1 MSKRIYA
8 IASLLI
14 AILMVATTSGV
25 GHISADEPVVVLW
38 TKFNDQNTTDPNSQD
53 KWVAQALKDF
63 TAKTGKGISHIV
75 QPYDQINSKLNLA
88 VQSKGDVPDVSYIDT
103 QNLPFFIKN
112 GTLQDITAY
121 VKAAP
126 WFKDVTPGALATCTA
141 PDGKIYCV
149 PTSVAGASVYYWKDL
164 YPNGFPKTA
173 QELLTAARDL
183 KKKDAKKFGVTF
195 KGSEGISLQ
204 VTWFP
209 LVTSA
214 GGQIADPAT
223 GKAAWANDKVAEV
236 VKWARTIVAEK
247 HAPEVVLATG
257 FDSETP
263 FMNGEAAG
271 FLAGSWSYV
280 YLNPLTSPD
289 GAKFDFKSESVSKAA
304 DAGELGFAPPLAWEG
319 GKPALMVTGTAYAIP
334 VGAKNPQNG
343 QAWIDFQLGAGENA
357 KFASAYGGIPTLNEA
372 LKDAMFQTAYWKAM
386 SENLTTYAQN
396 PPALTDYDK
405 GIAAFTDTINKLL
418 VDPSLDIMKELQ
430 ASQDNYNNGL
440 K

>member
-1 MSKRIYA
+1 MSKRVFGIV
-8 IASLLI
+8 SLLI
-14 AILMVATTSGV
+14 AILMIATTSGV
-25 GHISADEPVVVLW
+25 GRVQADEAVLVLW

-63 TAKTGKGISHIV
+63 TAKTGWGVSHIV

-88 VQSKGDVPDVSYIDT
+88 VQSKASVPDASYIDT

-126 WFKDVTPGALATCTA
+126 WFKDITPGALATCTG

-149 PTSVAGASVYYWKDL
+149 PTSLAGASTYYWKDA
-164 YPNGFPKTA
+164 YPNGFPRTA
-173 QELLTAARDL
+173 QELLAASREI

-204 VTWFP
+204 VTWYP
-209 LVTSA
+209 LITSA

-223 GKAAWANDKVAEV
+223 GKATWANDKVAKV
-236 VKWARTIVAEK
+236 VEWGRTIFSEK
-247 HAPEVVLATG
+247 LAPEVALAPG
-257 FDSETP
+257 FDDETP
-263 FMNGEAAG
+263 FMNGDAAG

-280 YLNPLTSPD
+280 YLNPLVAPD
-289 GAKFDFKSESVSKAA
+289 GTKFDFKDASVAKAA
-304 DAGELGFAPPLAWEG
+304 EAGKLGFAPPLAWEG

-334 VGAKNPQNG
+334 VGAKNAKLA

-372 LKDAMFQTAYWKAM
+372 LKDAAFQTPYWKAIAT
-386 SENLTTYAQN
+386 NLTTYAN
-396 PPALTDYDK
+396 NAPALTDYDK
-405 GIAAFTDTINKLL
+405 GIAALTDTINKLL

-430 ASQDNYNNGL
+430 TSQDNYNAGL